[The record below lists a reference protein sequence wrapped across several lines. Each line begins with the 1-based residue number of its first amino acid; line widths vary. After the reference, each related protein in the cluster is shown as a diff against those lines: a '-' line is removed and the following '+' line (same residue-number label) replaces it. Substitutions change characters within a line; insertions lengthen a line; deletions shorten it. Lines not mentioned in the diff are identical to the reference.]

1 MPWDHART
9 WWDRRS
15 PWARAAR
22 AEVRSKEVLE
32 ALLDAEREFTAYIT
46 WATQRIDT
54 MQESAWR
61 TLTLTRAERSI
72 ASFQLALVRR
82 WMVGQ
87 RDEADRQRDSARRVA
102 VRLEQENAHLLD
114 VVRSANRELCKAVMW
129 APAERMPELAA
140 VLGDVDEALAGVHG

>member
-1 MPWDHART
+1 MIARLRT

-46 WATQRIDT
+46 WATERITTLEGACRLADAHRSALGLTITALRTNEATLASLTT
-54 MQESAWR
+54 M
-61 TLTLTRAERSI
+61 L
-72 ASFQLALVRR
+72 
-82 WMVGQ
+82 
-87 RDEADRQRDSARRVA
+87 RDQRDSARSVA
-102 VRLEQENAHLLD
+102 VRLEQENAHLLA
-114 VVRSANRELCKAVMW
+114 VVRSANTELCKAVMW

-140 VLGDVDEALAGVHG
+140 VLDVVDEALAGVCG